1 MISLNV
7 VDIILLQIGMLLQD
21 VRNQRVNILANIVDL
36 LVDVVQSSI
45 IFAYALILSESLLF
59 IWILFTRFNT
69 CNSNSFGPYFDM
81 EVDRVCELI
90 KRRLN
95 SMLSDHISDDG
106 LSHILIDVQ
115 KLANLLKRN
124 I

>member
-1 MISLNV
+1 M
-7 VDIILLQIGMLLQD
+7 DIILLQIGMLLQD

-90 KRRLN
+90 KRCLD